1 MRKKGMDGNSLHF
14 LRSISNELIYI
25 RSMDIASSTYRR
37 IFVLGSGFSKSF
49 CPQMPT
55 LRDLNELI
63 PFGISDEF
71 PHLRDYCRRFL
82 ELCNNQAEYLNIE
95 TLSTSILSA
104 QIFPG
109 VRESL
114 YHSSLRF
121 ELLRFIAGA
130 IRHDHAVDSQSAAIL
145 RKFLTGCVNCPSE
158 GVRDTLLLSFNYDT
172 LIEDV
177 ITDDAKMNA
186 RVAVDYGVRID
197 PADRSAVRAP
207 RTHSVDLIKLHG
219 SLNWYPVKGA
229 SDPLDLKNVCQ
240 VEPCDRSFPIYREDT
255 PIYIPMAHT
264 KESFLRGSLFNLLWS
279 KADYYLKNAEEIF
292 FLGYGFPKS
301 DMNNLEFLLRHR
313 DRFKKVVVFEREGH
327 PDLERLRELLGE
339 IVVSCDAKEFLAKF

>member
-1 MRKKGMDGNSLHF
+1 M
-14 LRSISNELIYI
+14 
-25 RSMDIASSTYRR
+25 
-37 IFVLGSGFSKSF
+37 GSGFSKSF

-71 PHLRDYCRRFL
+71 PHLRDHCRRFL

-109 VRESL
+109 MRESL

-121 ELLRFIAGA
+121 ELLRFIASA
-130 IRHDHAVDSQSAAIL
+130 IRQDHVVDRESAEIL
-145 RKFLTGCVNCPSE
+145 RDFLASCVNCPGE
-158 GVRDTLLLSFNYDT
+158 GIRDTLLLSFNYDT
-172 LIEDV
+172 LVEDV
-177 ITDDAKMNA
+177 IADNEKLSKN
-186 RVAVDYGVRID
+186 VSVDYGVRID

-207 RTHSVDLIKLHG
+207 RTHTVDLIKLHG
-219 SLNWYPVKGA
+219 SLNWYAVKGA
-229 SDPLDLKNVCQ
+229 SDSLDLKNVCQ

-255 PIYIPMAHT
+255 PIYIPMAHA

-279 KADYYLKNAEEIF
+279 KADYYLKNAEEIY
-292 FLGYGFPKS
+292 FLGYGFPKT
-301 DMNNLEFLLRHR
+301 DMNNLEFLLSHR
-313 DRFKKVVVFEREGH
+313 ERFKKVVVFEKPGH
-327 PDLERLRELLGE
+327 PELDRLVGLFGEDL
-339 IVVSCDAKEFLAKF
+339 VQSMDAKNFLKEFC

>member
-1 MRKKGMDGNSLHF
+1 MNT
-14 LRSISNELIYI
+14 
-25 RSMDIASSTYRR
+25 SSTYRR

-55 LRDLNELI
+55 LRDLNERI

-71 PHLRDYCRRFL
+71 PHLRDYCRHFL
-82 ELCNNQAEYLNIE
+82 ELCNNQTDYLNIE

-121 ELLRFIAGA
+121 ELLRFIANE
-130 IRHDHAVDSQSAAIL
+130 IRHDKGMDADSAAVL
-145 RKFLTGCVNCPSE
+145 RKFLTGCENCPGE

-177 ITDDAKMNA
+177 IAADPDLSS

-207 RTHSVDLIKLHG
+207 KSYTVDLIKLHG

-255 PIYIPMAHT
+255 PIYIPMAHA

-279 KADYYLKNAEEIF
+279 KADYYLKNAEEIY
-292 FLGYGFPKS
+292 FLGYGFPKT
-301 DMNNLEFLLRHR
+301 DLNNLEFLLRHR
-313 DRFKKVVVFEREGH
+313 ERFKKVVVFEHAGCAV
-327 PDLERLRELLGE
+327 LERLQKLLGALVE
-339 IVVSCDAKEFLAKF
+339 SCDAKEYLAKISG

>member
-1 MRKKGMDGNSLHF
+1 MDTT
-14 LRSISNELIYI
+14 SN
-25 RSMDIASSTYRR
+25 TYRR

-55 LRDLNELI
+55 LRDLNERI
-63 PFGISDEF
+63 PFGIPDEF
-71 PHLRDYCRRFL
+71 PHLRDYCREFL
-82 ELCNNQAEYLNIE
+82 KLCNNQPDYLNIE

-121 ELLRFIAGA
+121 ELLRFIANE
-130 IRHDHAVDSQSAAIL
+130 IRHDKGMDADSAAVL
-145 RKFLTGCVNCPSE
+145 RKFLAGCENCPSE

-177 ITDDAKMNA
+177 ITADPELAA

-207 RTHSVDLIKLHG
+207 RTLTIDLIKLHG

-255 PIYIPMAHT
+255 PIYIPMAHA

-279 KADYYLKNAEEIF
+279 KADYYLKNAQEIY
-292 FLGYGFPKS
+292 FLGYGFPKT

-313 DRFKKVVVFEREGH
+313 ERFKKVVVFEHAGCAV
-327 PDLERLRELLGE
+327 LERLQKLLGDLVE
-339 IVVSCDAKEFLAKF
+339 SCDAKEFLAKF

>member
-1 MRKKGMDGNSLHF
+1 METTSG
-14 LRSISNELIYI
+14 
-25 RSMDIASSTYRR
+25 TYRR

-55 LRDLNELI
+55 LRDLNERI
-63 PFGISDEF
+63 PFGIPDEF
-71 PHLRDYCRRFL
+71 PHLREYCRHFL
-82 ELCNNQAEYLNIE
+82 ELCNNQTDYLNIE

-121 ELLRFIAGA
+121 ELLRFIANE
-130 IRHDHAVDSQSAAIL
+130 IRHDKGMDAGSAAVL
-145 RKFLTGCVNCPSE
+145 RKFLAGCENCPGE

-177 ITDDAKMNA
+177 IATDPDLSS

-207 RTHSVDLIKLHG
+207 RTLTVDLIKLHG

-255 PIYIPMAHT
+255 PIYIPMAHA

-279 KADYYLKNAEEIF
+279 KADYYLKNAEEIY
-292 FLGYGFPKS
+292 FLGYGFPKT

-313 DRFKKVVVFEREGH
+313 ERFKKVVVFEHAGCAV
-327 PDLERLRELLGE
+327 LERLQKLLGDLVE
-339 IVVSCDAKEFLAKF
+339 SCDAKEYLAKFSG

>member
-1 MRKKGMDGNSLHF
+1 MDTT
-14 LRSISNELIYI
+14 SN
-25 RSMDIASSTYRR
+25 TYRR

-55 LRDLNELI
+55 LRDLNERI
-63 PFGISDEF
+63 PFGIPDEF
-71 PHLRDYCRRFL
+71 PHLRDYCREFL
-82 ELCNNQAEYLNIE
+82 KLCNNQPDYLNIE

-121 ELLRFIAGA
+121 ELLRFIANE
-130 IRHDHAVDSQSAAIL
+130 IRHDKGMDADSAAVL
-145 RKFLTGCVNCPSE
+145 RKFLAGCENCPSE

-177 ITDDAKMNA
+177 ITADPELAA

-207 RTHSVDLIKLHG
+207 RTLTVDLIKLHG

-255 PIYIPMAHT
+255 PIYIPMAHA

-279 KADYYLKNAEEIF
+279 KADYYLKNAQEIY
-292 FLGYGFPKS
+292 FLGYGFPKT

-313 DRFKKVVVFEREGH
+313 DRFKKVVVFEHAGCAV
-327 PDLERLRELLGE
+327 LERLQKLLGDLVE
-339 IVVSCDAKEFLAKF
+339 SCDAKEFLAKF

>member
-1 MRKKGMDGNSLHF
+1 MN
-14 LRSISNELIYI
+14 
-25 RSMDIASSTYRR
+25 IASGTYRR

-55 LRDLNELI
+55 LRDLNECI

-71 PHLRDYCRRFL
+71 PHLREYCRHFL
-82 ELCNNQAEYLNIE
+82 ELCNEQAEYLNIE

-121 ELLRFIAGA
+121 ELLRFIANE
-130 IRHDHAVDSQSAAIL
+130 IRRDHIVDSASATVM
-145 RKFLTGCVNCPSE
+145 RKFLAGCENCPSE
-158 GVRDTLLLSFNYDT
+158 GLRDTLLLSFNYDT

-177 ITDDAKMNA
+177 IADDPEMDA

-197 PADRSAVRAP
+197 PADRSAVRRP
-207 RTHSVDLIKLHG
+207 RTLTIDLIKLHG

-255 PIYIPMAHT
+255 PIYIPMAHA

-279 KADYYLKNAEEIF
+279 KADYYLKNAQEIY
-292 FLGYGFPKS
+292 FLGYGFPKT

-313 DRFKKVVVFEREGH
+313 ERFKKVVVFEHEGSAV
-327 PDLERLRELLGE
+327 LERLRCLLGDLVE
-339 IVVSCDAKEFLAKF
+339 SCDAKEYLANISG

>member
-1 MRKKGMDGNSLHF
+1 
-14 LRSISNELIYI
+14 
-25 RSMDIASSTYRR
+25 MDIASSTYRR

-130 IRHDHAVDSQSAAIL
+130 IRHDHAVDSESAAIL
-145 RKFLTGCVNCPSE
+145 RKFLAGCVNCPSE
-158 GVRDTLLLSFNYDT
+158 GVRDEN
-172 LIEDV
+172 I
-177 ITDDAKMNA
+177 IADDPKMGA
-186 RVAVDYGVRID
+186 SVAVDYGVRID

-255 PIYIPMAHT
+255 PIYIPMAHA

-279 KADYYLKNAEEIF
+279 KADYYLKNAQEIF

-327 PDLERLRELLGE
+327 PDLERLRALLGDTL
-339 IVVSCDAKEFLAKF
+339 VQSMDAKEFLTKF

>member
-1 MRKKGMDGNSLHF
+1 MDTTSG
-14 LRSISNELIYI
+14 
-25 RSMDIASSTYRR
+25 TYRR

-55 LRDLNELI
+55 LRDLNERI
-63 PFGISDEF
+63 PFGIPDEF
-71 PHLRDYCRRFL
+71 PHLREYCTRFL
-82 ELCNNQAEYLNIE
+82 ELCNSQPDYMDIE
-95 TLSTSILSA
+95 RLSTSILSA

-121 ELLRFIAGA
+121 ELLRFIASE
-130 IRHDHAVDSQSAAIL
+130 IRHDRAVDADSAAVL
-145 RKFLTGCVNCPSE
+145 RKFLSGCENCPGE

-172 LIEDV
+172 LVEDV
-177 ITDDAKMNA
+177 IAADPEMSS

-207 RTHSVDLIKLHG
+207 RTLTVDLVKLHG

-255 PIYIPMAHT
+255 PIYIPMAHA

-279 KADYYLKNAEEIF
+279 KADYYLKNAQEIY
-292 FLGYGFPKS
+292 FLGYGFPKT

-313 DRFKKVVVFEREGH
+313 ERFKKVVVFEPEGSAV
-327 PDLERLRELLGE
+327 LERQHRLLGDL
-339 IVVSCDAKEFLAKF
+339 VVNCDAKDFLAQLAK

>member
-1 MRKKGMDGNSLHF
+1 METTSG
-14 LRSISNELIYI
+14 
-25 RSMDIASSTYRR
+25 TYRR

-55 LRDLNELI
+55 LRDLNERI
-63 PFGISDEF
+63 PFGIPDEF
-71 PHLRDYCRRFL
+71 PHLRDYCRHFL
-82 ELCNNQAEYLNIE
+82 ELCNNQPDYLNIE

-121 ELLRFIAGA
+121 ELLRFIANE
-130 IRHDHAVDSQSAAIL
+130 IRHDRAMDADAAAVL
-145 RKFLTGCVNCPSE
+145 RKFLASCENCPGE

-177 ITDDAKMNA
+177 IAADPDLSA

-207 RTHSVDLIKLHG
+207 RTLTVDLIKLHG

-255 PIYIPMAHT
+255 PIYIPMAHA

-279 KADYYLKNAEEIF
+279 KADYYLKNAEEIY
-292 FLGYGFPKS
+292 FLGYGFPKT

-313 DRFKKVVVFEREGH
+313 ERFKKVVVFEHAGCAV
-327 PDLERLRELLGE
+327 LERLQKLLGDLVE
-339 IVVSCDAKEFLAKF
+339 SCDAKEYLAKFSG